1 MIFIVTILPGGDCT
15 FFGSSKFFS
24 GPGQFDRYCKLVLEH
39 EAIDYLRKMSSLRDR
54 YISLNTLPQKEMDR
68 LSAVDRYPSD
78 SYIFSSHGCDL
89 LIENELVADAF
100 AGLTEQEQSILILH
114 CILHL
119 SDAKIGQIVG
129 LCRNTVQRHRNKALE
144 KLRIAL
150 CCAAVILRAFFV
162 KVQRRAGGRGTR
174 KG

>member
-1 MIFIVTILPGGDCT
+1 MGTIPR
-15 FFGSSKFFS
+15 FS

-100 AGLTEQEQSILILH
+100 AGLTEQEA
-114 CILHL
+114 
-119 SDAKIGQIVG
+119 SDWAYLAAEVINWEWLMQV
-129 LCRNTVQRHRNKALE
+129 LKAASWE
-144 KLRIAL
+144 GSPQEAIDIIR
-150 CCAAVILRAFFV
+150 AAVIVEETIKVGIEAEAPRA
-162 KVQRRAGGRGTR
+162 
-174 KG
+174 

>member
-1 MIFIVTILPGGDCT
+1 MGTIPR
-15 FFGSSKFFS
+15 FS

-68 LSAVDRYPSD
+68 LSAVDCYPSD

-144 KLRIAL
+144 KLRNKLAAL
-150 CCAAVILRAFFV
+150 MP
-162 KVQRRAGGRGTR
+162 KGG
-174 KG
+174 